1 MVKLEVPAGG
11 LRDLITWTC
20 TSQSDAWLILKDSVI
35 KWTNFDGKETFSQS
49 LRVKKKNRCMIH
61 KDFQKNLV
69 ERDLSL
75 CVVENFSGF
84 DITEISQEDKIR
96 QEFTLVNI
104 VYQSESV
111 KHFKLKV
118 NYYFAN
124 MLHLAYRTLLARKK

>member
-1 MVKLEVPAGG
+1 
-11 LRDLITWTC
+11 
-20 TSQSDAWLILKDSVI
+20 
-35 KWTNFDGKETFSQS
+35 
-49 LRVKKKNRCMIH
+49 MIH
-61 KDFQKNLV
+61 KDFQKNSV

-84 DITEISQEDKIR
+84 DIIEISQEDKIR

-111 KHFKLKV
+111 KYFKLKV